1 MTRPRRRFALL
12 TVVVLLVGVPATAQ
26 AQLGVPGHPAPE
38 PPPPPP
44 APPPPPPE
52 PAALPAAEPVPV
64 VPTPPPPQPSPP
76 PPEPPAPPPVA
87 APPAAE
93 TPAPASAEPLAG
105 FSDGTAF
112 LRSPDNDF
120 VLFPGGRLQTDFL
133 HLRTKNK
140 APNDTFWIRRAR
152 LELNGWIGGWAFFSL
167 QGDFASSPP
176 AGAAPAAPAAIATSD
191 SYVGIAPW
199 GTLAMLQVGQ
209 FDAPFTLENR
219 TSDKYFDFM
228 ERSITVRAFGV
239 PTNKEI
245 GGMVHGYN
253 DARNAY
259 YSLGVFNGDGQNFKN
274 VDDKFNMINHN

>member
-1 MTRPRRRFALL
+1 
-12 TVVVLLVGVPATAQ
+12 
-26 AQLGVPGHPAPE
+26 
-38 PPPPPP
+38 
-44 APPPPPPE
+44 
-52 PAALPAAEPVPV
+52 VPV
-64 VPTPPPPQPSPP
+64 VPTA

-87 APPAAE
+87 TPPVAE
-93 TPAPASAEPLAG
+93 TPAPVPASAEPLAG

-133 HLRTKNK
+133 HLRTENK

-152 LELNGWIGGWAFFSL
+152 LELNGWIGRWVFFSL
-167 QGDFASSPP
+167 QGDFASGPP
-176 AGAAPAAPAAIATSD
+176 AAAAPAAPAAIATTD
-191 SYVGIAPW
+191 DYVGIAPW

-239 PTNKEI
+239 PTNKEL

-253 DARNAY
+253 DDRNAY

-274 VDDKFNMINHN
+274 VDDKFDVIAL